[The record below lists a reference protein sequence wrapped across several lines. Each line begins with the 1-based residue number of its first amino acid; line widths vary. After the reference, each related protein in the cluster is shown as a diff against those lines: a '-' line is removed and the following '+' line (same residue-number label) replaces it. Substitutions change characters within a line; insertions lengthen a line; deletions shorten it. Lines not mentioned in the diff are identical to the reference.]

1 MTRICVY
8 CGSRTSQQPVFGKS
22 ADQLGKEI
30 AKRSWGL
37 VFGGG
42 KIGMM
47 GRVAEAALSQNGEVI
62 GVIPTALK
70 VKEVAHTGLTELIE
84 TPDMHTRKAKMEELS
99 HAFVVLPGGFGTL
112 DEFFEILTWRQLGF
126 HNKPIILVDINGYF
140 SGLEHFIQRAVD
152 EDYVR
157 RSNLGLFHW
166 VSTVEEC
173 ITVLDGYFQ
182 KHTD

>member
-70 VKEVAHTGLTELIE
+70 VKRWH
-84 TPDMHTRKAKMEELS
+84 
-99 HAFVVLPGGFGTL
+99 
-112 DEFFEILTWRQLGF
+112 
-126 HNKPIILVDINGYF
+126 
-140 SGLEHFIQRAVD
+140 IQ
-152 EDYVR
+152 
-157 RSNLGLFHW
+157 G
-166 VSTVEEC
+166 
-173 ITVLDGYFQ
+173 
-182 KHTD
+182 